1 MTIIVGTNP
10 KLLHMLG
17 ITQKHVIEADIR
29 LRGDE
34 IATVTLTCA
43 ADVDSDQLTT
53 ARFMLQALDPEPAA
67 APAPPAPAL
76 DLDAMCAAAQQRLA
90 TAVNHS
96 AEWTLAEW
104 REESAAIHVRMNKAL
119 RLHRKEA
126 AEIMMRQEF
135 LQAIRELICDLNMP
149 LIQLAQSGLMGAGA
163 IGGLSSALASIND
176 SADAFHFG
184 HGIGLGGNLNG
195 KCRGGI

>member
-1 MTIIVGTNP
+1 MTIIVGTNNQ
-10 KLLHMLG
+10 LLHMLG

-43 ADVDSDQLTT
+43 ADVNSDQLTT

-67 APAPPAPAL
+67 APAAPPL
-76 DLDAMCAAAQQRLA
+76 DLDAMCAAARERLA
-90 TAVNHS
+90 HAVNHS
-96 AEWTLAEW
+96 AEWALAEW

-135 LQAIRELICDLNMP
+135 LQAIRELVCDLTKP

-163 IGGLSSALASIND
+163 IGGLSSALADIPD
-176 SADAFHFG
+176 GADAFHFG

>member
-1 MTIIVGTNP
+1 MTITVGTNP

-53 ARFMLQALDPEPAA
+53 ARFMLQALDPEPTA
-67 APAPPAPAL
+67 APAAPPL
-76 DLDAMCAAAQQRLA
+76 DLDAMCAAARERLT

-96 AEWTLAEW
+96 AHWALYEW
-104 REESAAIHVRMNKAL
+104 RAESDAIHVRMNKAL
-119 RLHRKEA
+119 RLHRKEV
-126 AEIMMRQEF
+126 AEILMRQER
-135 LQAIRELICDLNMP
+135 LRVIRELVCDLTKP
-149 LIQLAQSGLMGAGA
+149 LIQLAHSGLMGAGA
-163 IGGLSSALASIND
+163 IGGLSSALANTPD
-176 SADAFHFG
+176 GADAFHFG
-184 HGIGLGGNLNG
+184 HGIGLGGTLNG